1 MELYNEDC
9 LERLKKIPDKSID
22 LIFNDLPYGQ
32 TSCKWDSLI
41 DIDEL
46 WKEYKR
52 IRKDTTPIFFTC
64 STKFGHSLISSNMK
78 EFRYDLVWVKSAA
91 CGFLNAKKMPMKKH
105 EMIYVFYKKLPL
117 YDLSSHTH
125 KFLKETENKRN
136 GKDGIDNKGM
146 IKNRSKT
153 EISNKYD
160 PPLPVSVIKED
171 TEDDKNDLCKYDVNK
186 NTYGGGKEGRIKISK
201 DKKDHQQKYDPPLP
215 VSVIKED
222 TTTIKTDL
230 YSDKNKK
237 DKRELKREP
246 PNKYDPPL
254 PVSVIKED
262 DKNYKTLYGDI
273 NIPKHQSSGS
283 RWNPP
288 LPVSVIKEP
297 EMRPD
302 YDTSNS
308 ETYGNIPRPD
318 FKRKNNESM
327 YSPPLPNSILEIKSQ
342 KGKHSTQKPD
352 ALMEWILKYYSK
364 ENDIVLD
371 ATMGSGSMGVSC
383 KKMNRKFIGI
393 EKDEEIFKV
402 AKERII

>member
-125 KFLKETENKRN
+125 KFLKEGKKTNNDVGNECYGKFTYYNN
-136 GKDGIDNKGM
+136 GEKGY
-146 IKNRSKT
+146 
-153 EISNKYD
+153 E

-171 TEDDKNDLCKYDVNK
+171 TTTIKTDLCKYDVNK
-186 NTYGGGKEGRIKISK
+186 NAYGGGKEGRIKISK
-201 DKKDHQQKYDPPLP
+201 DKKDHQQKYD
-215 VSVIKED
+215 
-222 TTTIKTDL
+222 
-230 YSDKNKK
+230 
-237 DKRELKREP
+237 
-246 PNKYDPPL
+246 
-254 PVSVIKED
+254 
-262 DKNYKTLYGDI
+262 
-273 NIPKHQSSGS
+273 
-283 RWNPP
+283 
-288 LPVSVIKEP
+288 
-297 EMRPD
+297 
-302 YDTSNS
+302 
-308 ETYGNIPRPD
+308 
-318 FKRKNNESM
+318 
-327 YSPPLPNSILEIKSQ
+327 PPLPNSILEIKSQ

-371 ATMGSGSMGVSC
+371 PTMGSGAMGLAC

-402 AKERII
+402 AEERII

>member
-64 STKFGHSLISSNMK
+64 TTKFGHSLISSNMK
-78 EFRYDLVWVKSAA
+78 EFRYDLVWVKSSP

-125 KFLKETENKRN
+125 KFLNTKN
-136 GKDGIDNKGM
+136 GMKGQ
-146 IKNRSKT
+146 
-153 EISNKYD
+153 D
-160 PPLPVSVIKED
+160 
-171 TEDDKNDLCKYDVNK
+171 DLCYGSKVKQVQNK
-186 NTYGGGKEGRIKISK
+186 
-201 DKKDHQQKYDPPLP
+201 Q
-215 VSVIKED
+215 
-222 TTTIKTDL
+222 
-230 YSDKNKK
+230 
-237 DKRELKREP
+237 
-246 PNKYDPPL
+246 YDPPL

-273 NIPKHQSSGS
+273 NIPKHQSTGS
-283 RWNPP
+283 RCN
-288 LPVSVIKEP
+288 
-297 EMRPD
+297 
-302 YDTSNS
+302 
-308 ETYGNIPRPD
+308 
-318 FKRKNNESM
+318 
-327 YSPPLPNSILEIKSQ
+327 PPLPNSILEISSQ
-342 KGKHSTQKPD
+342 RGKHSTQKPD

-371 ATMGSGSMGVSC
+371 PTMGSGSMGVAC

-402 AKERII
+402 AEERII

>member
-9 LERLKKIPDKSID
+9 LEILKKIPDKSID

-78 EFRYDLVWVKSAA
+78 EFRYDLVWVKSAP

-105 EMIYVFYKKLPL
+105 EMLYVFYKKLPL

-125 KFLKETENKRN
+125 KFLKAGKKTNNDIGNECYGKFTYYNN
-136 GKDGIDNKGM
+136 GEKG
-146 IKNRSKT
+146 
-153 EISNKYD
+153 YD
-160 PPLPVSVIKED
+160 PPLPVSIIKE
-171 TEDDKNDLCKYDVNK
+171 
-186 NTYGGGKEGRIKISK
+186 
-201 DKKDHQQKYDPPLP
+201 
-215 VSVIKED
+215 ED

-254 PVSVIKED
+254 PVSIIKED
-262 DKNYKTLYGDI
+262 VDIEYKSATIYGEV
-273 NIPKHQSSGS
+273 NIIGFADRKDSSS
-283 RWNPP
+283 HYN
-288 LPVSVIKEP
+288 
-297 EMRPD
+297 
-302 YDTSNS
+302 
-308 ETYGNIPRPD
+308 
-318 FKRKNNESM
+318 
-327 YSPPLPNSILEIKSQ
+327 PPLPNSILEIKSQ
-342 KGKHSTQKPD
+342 RGKHSTQKPD

-371 ATMGSGSMGVSC
+371 PTMGSGSMGVAC

-402 AKERII
+402 AEERIN

>member
-105 EMIYVFYKKLPL
+105 EMLYVFYKKLPL

-125 KFLKETENKRN
+125 KFLKAGKKTNNDIGNECYGKFTYYNNGEKGYDPPLPVSVIKYDCKYDSDLYGDILRDDRKNK
-136 GKDGIDNKGM
+136 KI
-146 IKNRSKT
+146 
-153 EISNKYD
+153 YD

-171 TEDDKNDLCKYDVNK
+171 VYNSIERFKNGKLKKNPRHFQKGDDPIYD
-186 NTYGGGKEGRIKISK
+186 
-201 DKKDHQQKYDPPLP
+201 
-215 VSVIKED
+215 
-222 TTTIKTDL
+222 
-230 YSDKNKK
+230 
-237 DKRELKREP
+237 
-246 PNKYDPPL
+246 
-254 PVSVIKED
+254 
-262 DKNYKTLYGDI
+262 
-273 NIPKHQSSGS
+273 
-283 RWNPP
+283 
-288 LPVSVIKEP
+288 
-297 EMRPD
+297 
-302 YDTSNS
+302 
-308 ETYGNIPRPD
+308 
-318 FKRKNNESM
+318 
-327 YSPPLPNSILEIKSQ
+327 PPLPNSILEIKSQ

-371 ATMGSGSMGVSC
+371 PTMGSGSMGVAC

-402 AKERII
+402 AEERII

>member
-1 MELYNEDC
+1 MVKIKSVYNKMKLLELYNEDC

-78 EFRYDLVWVKSAA
+78 EFRYDLVWVKSSA

-125 KFLKETENKRN
+125 KFLKEGKKTNNDVGNECYGKFTYYNN
-136 GKDGIDNKGM
+136 GEKGY
-146 IKNRSKT
+146 
-153 EISNKYD
+153 E

-171 TEDDKNDLCKYDVNK
+171 TTTIKTDLCKYDVNK
-186 NTYGGGKEGRIKISK
+186 NAYGGGKEGRIKISK
-201 DKKDHQQKYDPPLP
+201 DKKDHQQKYD
-215 VSVIKED
+215 
-222 TTTIKTDL
+222 
-230 YSDKNKK
+230 
-237 DKRELKREP
+237 
-246 PNKYDPPL
+246 
-254 PVSVIKED
+254 
-262 DKNYKTLYGDI
+262 
-273 NIPKHQSSGS
+273 
-283 RWNPP
+283 
-288 LPVSVIKEP
+288 
-297 EMRPD
+297 
-302 YDTSNS
+302 
-308 ETYGNIPRPD
+308 
-318 FKRKNNESM
+318 
-327 YSPPLPNSILEIKSQ
+327 PPLPNSILEIKSQ

-371 ATMGSGSMGVSC
+371 PTMGSGAMGLAC

-402 AKERII
+402 AEERII

>member
-105 EMIYVFYKKLPL
+105 EMLYVFYKKLPL

-125 KFLKETENKRN
+125 KFIKSGDK
-136 GKDGIDNKGM
+136 GKIDNIYGGVKRINGQKG
-146 IKNRSKT
+146 
-153 EISNKYD
+153 KYE
-160 PPLPVSVIKED
+160 PPLPVSVIKYD
-171 TEDDKNDLCKYDVNK
+171 RKCDSDL
-186 NTYGGGKEGRIKISK
+186 YGDILRDRKEG
-201 DKKDHQQKYDPPLP
+201 
-215 VSVIKED
+215 
-222 TTTIKTDL
+222 
-230 YSDKNKK
+230 
-237 DKRELKREP
+237 
-246 PNKYDPPL
+246 YDPPL

-273 NIPKHQSSGS
+273 NIPKHQSTGS
-283 RWNPP
+283 RWN
-288 LPVSVIKEP
+288 
-297 EMRPD
+297 
-302 YDTSNS
+302 
-308 ETYGNIPRPD
+308 
-318 FKRKNNESM
+318 
-327 YSPPLPNSILEIKSQ
+327 PPLPNSILEIKSQ
-342 KGKHSTQKPD
+342 RGKHSTQKPD

-371 ATMGSGSMGVSC
+371 PTMGSGTMGLAC

-402 AKERII
+402 AEERIN

>member
-136 GKDGIDNKGM
+136 GKD
-146 IKNRSKT
+146 
-153 EISNKYD
+153 
-160 PPLPVSVIKED
+160 
-171 TEDDKNDLCKYDVNK
+171 DLCKYDVNK

-288 LPVSVIKEP
+288 LP
-297 EMRPD
+297 
-302 YDTSNS
+302 
-308 ETYGNIPRPD
+308 
-318 FKRKNNESM
+318 
-327 YSPPLPNSILEIKSQ
+327 NSILEIKSQ
-342 KGKHSTQKPD
+342 KGKHSTQKPE

-364 ENDIVLD
+364 DNDIVLD
-371 ATMGSGSMGVSC
+371 PTMGSGSMGVAC

-402 AKERII
+402 AEERII